1 MLNLRTNLL
10 RFTQSWRS
18 AKLFLALLC
27 ACVFSSCRIYG
38 LNDAYQYLSE
48 VDQGDVSYLSQGEK
62 KPNSPVLMLNGK
74 ALRERFD
81 DNTYNIVYRFV
92 PHCRT
97 ESCIPIS
104 ALKRQVGEKGKVY
117 TVTNYLTPHFVE
129 LGRQEQVYGID
140 SYYYKSRKL
149 SKIRTPFFN
158 ELTSRL
164 DTDNDTTNL
173 YVFKGKQYIGT
184 TNYKGLDQLIGEKP

>member
-18 AKLFLALLC
+18 ATLFLALLC

-81 DNTYNIVYRFV
+81 DSTYNIVYHFV

-97 ESCIPIS
+97 ENCLPLS
-104 ALKRQVGEKGKVY
+104 AIKQKVGSNGKVY
-117 TVTNYLTPHFVE
+117 LVAFYLTPSLVD
-129 LGRQEQVYGID
+129 LGRQEQIYGMDRYFYGI
-140 SYYYKSRKL
+140 KKV
-149 SKIRTPFFN
+149 SKMYSQFFN
-158 ELTSRL
+158 DLTSRL